1 MTQFYS
7 RIDAT
12 LNGDVYN
19 IPFSYMK
26 ESEISVYINDEPIT
40 AWEFLNESQIKIN
53 EMPSEIPADAIVS
66 IRRTTDITKKVVD
79 YTNQSML
86 KKENLNLSQN
96 QLLNAIQEVYDNNI
110 VFKLE
115 TNDNFDDYK
124 DTVNSQIS
132 TISGAVDTANT
143 NASNAVSTANEANTK
158 AGNAVSTANTAS
170 SNASTAVNTAN
181 NASTAAGNAVNTA
194 NTASETATNAKNK
207 VESFE
212 ANIASVIEAAGKIN
226 ELEEAIGTATQA
238 ASTAST
244 KAQLASDKA
253 DLASDKATL
262 ASNKAT
268 EATNAADAAAATLAN
283 AVTLT
288 GTQEISGAK
297 TFTANKTVMKD
308 LEAEDITV
316 KDSTI
321 TFNDTTAEQTIT
333 LKQSAADEINISGS
347 DGTVDVDVTVKINND
362 IVITEAVLEA
372 TKVNLQNQINYLQ
385 TKAVGV
391 FSEYLNFLRAGST
404 HTALKIGEN
413 VSLKFKL
420 GTEEC
425 LYSNSADDEFEVID
439 KLDSGSSLQAGKDYC
454 VYMKKLAAST
464 TGFDFVVSL
473 NGTYPTGYTADE
485 VYKIGGFH
493 TLCLGV
499 TSSNAPA
506 LKTGSFWSTH
516 PAIGYNTADIIS
528 NSVWCLTH
536 RPISEPNGMVYVD
549 RRGKWFDIYLQ
560 SGTFSGTAS
569 VFGGTT
575 TDTRQP
581 ILHQY
586 DLLCVF
592 KEMMDDEDFM
602 TAMEGSNQGTNI
614 AGSADPVTT
623 GGHYDTA
630 GKRMISGYYLED
642 GCGALWQW
650 LKEIGFNGNQNWTG
664 YGTNADQRGQTYGMP
679 YVLPAGG
686 GWADGSL
693 CGSWC
698 RACNLSRSIVG
709 ADCGCRGVSR
719 SLFIGK
725 VA

>member
-1 MTQFYS
+1 MTTYFARKEYTYS
-7 RIDAT
+7 SGDAIFS
-12 LNGDVYN
+12 
-19 IPFSYMK
+19 IPFSYIKK
-26 ESEISVYINDEPIT
+26 EHISVYINDEET
-40 AWEFLNESQIKIN
+40 ENYTYLNNSQIQVSDTL
-53 EMPSEIPADAIVS
+53 EAGDIVS
-66 IRRTTDITKKVVD
+66 IVRSTPITSKMVEFSDTSILNKD
-79 YTNQSML
+79 TQ
-86 KKENLNLSQN
+86 NLAQD
-96 QLLNAIQEVYDNNI
+96 QVFNAIQEIYDNNI
-110 VFKLE
+110 EFKLE

-124 DTVNSQIS
+124 DTVNTQIT
-132 TISGAVDTANT
+132 TISNAVDTANT

-194 NTASETATNAKNK
+194 NSASETATNAKNK

-212 ANIASVIEAAGKIN
+212 EDIASVIEAASKIN
-226 ELEEAIGTATQA
+226 ELEEAITTATEA

-253 DLASDKATL
+253 DLASSKASDASTAATNAQNAANQAASTL
-262 ASNKAT
+262 AS
-268 EATNAADAAAATLAN
+268 

-333 LKQSAADEINISGS
+333 LEQSAADEINISGS

-425 LYSNSADDEFEVID
+425 LYSNSADDEFDVID

-454 VYMKKLAAST
+454 VYMKKLAASA

-516 PAIGYNTADIIS
+516 PAIGYDTADIIP

-536 RPISEPNGMVYVD
+536 RPVSEPNGMVYVD

-623 GGHYDTA
+623 GGHTDTA
-630 GKRMISGYYLED
+630 GKRMISGYYIED

-679 YVLPAGG
+679 YVLLASGC
-686 GWADGSL
+686 WDYGSR

-698 RACNLSRSIVG
+698 RVCDSPRSYVH
-709 ADCGCRGVSR
+709 AHCGCRGVSR

>member
-1 MTQFYS
+1 MTTYFARKEYTYS
-7 RIDAT
+7 S
-12 LNGDVYN
+12 GDTIFS
-19 IPFSYMK
+19 IPFSYIKK
-26 ESEISVYINDEPIT
+26 EHISVYINDEET
-40 AWEFLNESQIKIN
+40 ENYTYLNNSQIQVSDTL
-53 EMPSEIPADAIVS
+53 EAGDIVS
-66 IRRTTDITKKVVD
+66 IVRSTPITSKMVEFSDTSILNKD
-79 YTNQSML
+79 TQ
-86 KKENLNLSQN
+86 NLAQD
-96 QLLNAIQEVYDNNI
+96 QVFNAIQEIYDNNI
-110 VFKLE
+110 EFKLE

-124 DTVNSQIS
+124 DTVNTQIT
-132 TISGAVDTANT
+132 TISNAVDTANT

-194 NTASETATNAKNK
+194 NSASETATNAKNK

-212 ANIASVIEAAGKIN
+212 EDIASVIEAASKIN
-226 ELEEAIGTATQA
+226 ELEEAITTATEA

-253 DLASDKATL
+253 DLASSKASDASTAATNAQNAANQAASTL
-262 ASNKAT
+262 AS
-268 EATNAADAAAATLAN
+268 

-333 LKQSAADEINISGS
+333 LEQSAADEINISGS

-425 LYSNSADDEFEVID
+425 LYSNSADDEFDVID

-454 VYMKKLAAST
+454 VYMKKLAASA

-516 PAIGYNTADIIS
+516 PAIGYDTADIIP

-536 RPISEPNGMVYVD
+536 RPVSEPNGMVYVD

-623 GGHYDTA
+623 GGHTDTA
-630 GKRMISGYYLED
+630 GKRMISGYYIED

-679 YVLPAGG
+679 YVLRAGG
-686 GWADGSL
+686 RWVDGSL

-698 RACNLSRSIVG
+698 RFCFSPRSSVI
-709 ADCGCRGVSR
+709 ADLGCRGVSR

>member
-1 MTQFYS
+1 MTQYYS
-7 RIDAT
+7 RIDTT

-96 QLLNAIQEVYDNNI
+96 QLLNAIQEVYDNNVSFEI
-110 VFKLE
+110 GASAQIATNKAETDAQIEANKKDTDNQIATFKADINATIAQVTEAAEKLDALDAAVAEATSQAGLATQKAEE
-115 TNDNFDDYK
+115 TNTKLAEMDSK
-124 DTVNSQIS
+124 LSSAQQ
-132 TISGAVDTANT
+132 AVID
-143 NASNAVSTANEANTK
+143 
-158 AGNAVSTANTAS
+158 
-170 SNASTAVNTAN
+170 
-181 NASTAAGNAVNTA
+181 
-194 NTASETATNAKNK
+194 
-207 VESFE
+207 
-212 ANIASVIEAAGKIN
+212 
-226 ELEEAIGTATQA
+226 
-238 ASTAST
+238 
-244 KAQLASDKA
+244 
-253 DLASDKATL
+253 
-262 ASNKAT
+262 AT
-268 EATNAADAAAATLAN
+268 EQAELAAYKVDEAEAVIA
-283 AVTLT
+283 AVTPTL
-288 GTQEISGAK
+288 TQEIADRI
-297 TFTANKTVMKD
+297 A
-308 LEAEDITV
+308 
-316 KDSTI
+316 
-321 TFNDTTAEQTIT
+321 DT
-333 LKQSAADEINISGS
+333 NR
-347 DGTVDVDVTVKINND
+347 
-362 IVITEAVLEA
+362 
-372 TKVNLQNQINYLQ
+372 LQEQINYLQ

-404 HTALKIGEN
+404 HTALKIGKN

-420 GTEEC
+420 GAEEC
-425 LYSNSADDEFEVID
+425 LYSNSADDEFDVIS
-439 KLDSGSSLQAGKDYC
+439 KLDTGDSLTAGKDYF
-454 VYMKKLAAST
+454 VYLKKLAASA
-464 TGFDFVVSL
+464 TGFDFVVSR
-473 NGTYPTGYTADE
+473 NATYPDNYTADE
-485 VYKIGGFH
+485 VYQIGGFH

-499 TSSNAPA
+499 TAANAPA

-516 PAIGYNTADIIS
+516 PAIGYNTADIIP

-536 RPISEPNGMVYVD
+536 RPISSPAGMVYVD

-623 GGHYDTA
+623 GGHVDTA
-630 GKRMISGYYLED
+630 GKRMTSGYFIED

-650 LKEIGFNGNQNWTG
+650 LKLLVGWTGNSWQG

-679 YVLPAGG
+679 YVLRAGG
-686 GWADGSL
+686 HWADGSA

-698 RACNLSRSIVG
+698 RGCNNPRSDVV
-709 ADCGCRGVSR
+709 ASLGCRGVSR

>member
-1 MTQFYS
+1 MTVYFARKEYVYS
-7 RIDAT
+7 GGDAIFS
-12 LNGDVYN
+12 
-19 IPFSYMK
+19 IPFSYIKK
-26 ESEISVYINDEPIT
+26 EHISVLVNDEAT
-40 AWEFLNESQIKIN
+40 ENYTYLNNSQIQVN
-53 EMPSEIPADAIVS
+53 DTLETNDVVS
-66 IRRTTDITKKVVD
+66 IIRSTPIDSRMVVFSDTSILDKKA
-79 YTNQSML
+79 Q
-86 KKENLNLSQN
+86 NLAQE
-96 QLLNAIQEVYDNNI
+96 QVFDAIQEVYDNNI
-110 VFKLE
+110 KFNIDTLDILE
-115 TNDNFDDYK
+115 VNKEELEQTIADNKQELLDIQ
-124 DTVNSQIS
+124 S
-132 TISGAVDTANT
+132 
-143 NASNAVSTANEANTK
+143 
-158 AGNAVSTANTAS
+158 
-170 SNASTAVNTAN
+170 
-181 NASTAAGNAVNTA
+181 
-194 NTASETATNAKNK
+194 
-207 VESFE
+207 SFE
-212 ANIASVIEAAGKIN
+212 DEVTQTIADNKQELEDAIQDFEDEVNETIATVEEAAEKIN
-226 ELEEAIGTATQA
+226 ELEEAVEEAKTAAQTATDKADETSQTLDDAITEMDNRITAATTSMNQKLASAQQA
-238 ASTAST
+238 AEDATEQAE
-244 KAQLASDKA
+244 LASDKVDEA
-253 DLASDKATL
+253 EEVIAS
-262 ASNKAT
+262 
-268 EATNAADAAAATLAN
+268 
-283 AVTLT
+283 LT
-288 GTQEISGAK
+288 PVVTQEIADRIS
-297 TFTANKTVMKD
+297 
-308 LEAEDITV
+308 
-316 KDSTI
+316 
-321 TFNDTTAEQTIT
+321 DT
-333 LKQSAADEINISGS
+333 NR
-347 DGTVDVDVTVKINND
+347 
-362 IVITEAVLEA
+362 
-372 TKVNLQNQINYLQ
+372 LQKQINYLQ

-425 LYSNSADDEFEVID
+425 LYSNSADDEFDVID

-454 VYMKKLAAST
+454 VYMKKLAASA

-493 TLCLGV
+493 TLCLAV

-516 PAIGYNTADIIS
+516 PAIGYNTADIIP

-623 GGHYDTA
+623 GGHTDTA

-679 YVLPAGG
+679 YVLHAGG
-686 GWADGSL
+686 GWADGSY

-698 RACNLSRSIVG
+698 RNCYNSRSSVG
-709 ADCGCRGVSR
+709 ASYGCRGVSR

>member
-1 MTQFYS
+1 MTVYFARKEYVYS
-7 RIDAT
+7 GGDAIFS
-12 LNGDVYN
+12 
-19 IPFSYMK
+19 IPFSYIKK
-26 ESEISVYINDEPIT
+26 EHISVLVNDEAT
-40 AWEFLNESQIKIN
+40 ENYTYLNNSQIQVN
-53 EMPSEIPADAIVS
+53 DTLETNDVVS
-66 IRRTTDITKKVVD
+66 IIRSTPIDSRMVVFSDTSILDKKA
-79 YTNQSML
+79 Q
-86 KKENLNLSQN
+86 NLAQE
-96 QLLNAIQEVYDNNI
+96 QVFDAIQEVYDNNI
-110 VFKLE
+110 KFNIDTLDILE
-115 TNDNFDDYK
+115 ANKEELEQTIANNKQELLDIQSSFESEVTQTIANNKQELENAIQDFENEVNATI
-124 DTVNSQIS
+124 DTV
-132 TISGAVDTANT
+132 
-143 NASNAVSTANEANTK
+143 K
-158 AGNAVSTANTAS
+158 
-170 SNASTAVNTAN
+170 
-181 NASTAAGNAVNTA
+181 
-194 NTASETATNAKNK
+194 
-207 VESFE
+207 
-212 ANIASVIEAAGKIN
+212 EAAEKVN
-226 ELEEAIGTATQA
+226 ELEQAVEEAKTAAQTAT
-238 ASTAST
+238 S
-244 KAQLASDKA
+244 KANETSQ
-253 DLASDKATL
+253 TL
-262 ASNKAT
+262 DDAIT
-268 EATNAADAAAATLAN
+268 EMDNRITAATTSMNQKLAN
-283 AVTLT
+283 AQQAAEDATEQAELAANKVDEAEGVIASLT
-288 GTQEISGAK
+288 PVVTQEIADRIS
-297 TFTANKTVMKD
+297 
-308 LEAEDITV
+308 
-316 KDSTI
+316 
-321 TFNDTTAEQTIT
+321 DT
-333 LKQSAADEINISGS
+333 NR
-347 DGTVDVDVTVKINND
+347 
-362 IVITEAVLEA
+362 
-372 TKVNLQNQINYLQ
+372 LQNQINYLQ

-425 LYSNSADDEFEVID
+425 LYSNSADDEFDVID
-439 KLDSGSSLQAGKDYC
+439 KLDSGSTLQAGKDYC
-454 VYMKKLAAST
+454 VYMKKLVASA

-516 PAIGYNTADIIS
+516 PAIGYNTADIIP

-536 RPISEPNGMVYVD
+536 RPISKPNGMVYVD

-650 LKEIGFNGNQNWTG
+650 LKEIGFNGNQSWTG
-664 YGTNADQRGQTYGMP
+664 YGTNADQRGQTYGMS
-679 YVLPAGG
+679 YVLLSGG
-686 GWADGSL
+686 CWADGSD

-698 RACNLSRSIVG
+698 RDCRSSRSLVAAYG
-709 ADCGCRGVSR
+709 GCRGVSR

>member
-1 MTQFYS
+1 MTVYFARKEYVYS
-7 RIDAT
+7 GGDAIFS
-12 LNGDVYN
+12 
-19 IPFSYMK
+19 IPFSYIKK
-26 ESEISVYINDEPIT
+26 EHISVLVNDKATENYT
-40 AWEFLNESQIKIN
+40 YLNNSQIQVNDTLKTN
-53 EMPSEIPADAIVS
+53 DVVS
-66 IRRTTDITKKVVD
+66 IIRSTPIDSRMVVFSDTSILDKKA
-79 YTNQSML
+79 Q
-86 KKENLNLSQN
+86 NLAQE
-96 QLLNAIQEVYDNNI
+96 QVFDAIQEVYDNNI
-110 VFKLE
+110 KFNIDTLDILEANKEELKQTIANNKQELLDIQSSFENEVNTTIAQNKADTDKQIADFKQE
-115 TNDNFDDYK
+115 VNTTI
-124 DTVNSQIS
+124 DTVKEAAEKINSLEQ
-132 TISGAVDTANT
+132 AVGEAKAAAQTAT
-143 NASNAVSTANEANTK
+143 TK
-158 AGNAVSTANTAS
+158 ADETSQTLDNA
-170 SNASTAVNTAN
+170 
-181 NASTAAGNAVNTA
+181 
-194 NTASETATNAKNK
+194 
-207 VESFE
+207 
-212 ANIASVIEAAGKIN
+212 I
-226 ELEEAIGTATQA
+226 
-238 ASTAST
+238 
-244 KAQLASDKA
+244 
-253 DLASDKATL
+253 
-262 ASNKAT
+262 T
-268 EATNAADAAAATLAN
+268 EMDNRITAAATSMNQKLAN
-283 AVTLT
+283 AQQAAEDATEQAELAANKVNEAEGVIASLT
-288 GTQEISGAK
+288 PVVTQEIADRIS
-297 TFTANKTVMKD
+297 
-308 LEAEDITV
+308 
-316 KDSTI
+316 
-321 TFNDTTAEQTIT
+321 DT
-333 LKQSAADEINISGS
+333 NR
-347 DGTVDVDVTVKINND
+347 
-362 IVITEAVLEA
+362 
-372 TKVNLQNQINYLQ
+372 LQNQINYLQ

-425 LYSNSADDEFEVID
+425 LYSNSADDEFDVID

-454 VYMKKLAAST
+454 VYMKKLAASA

-516 PAIGYNTADIIS
+516 PAIGYDTADIIP

-536 RPISEPNGMVYVD
+536 RPVSEPNGMVYVD

-623 GGHYDTA
+623 GGHTDTA
-630 GKRMISGYYLED
+630 GKRMISGYYIED

-679 YVLPAGG
+679 YVLLAGG
-686 GWADGSL
+686 YWADGSG

-698 RACNLSRSIVG
+698 RACRNPRSSVV
-709 ADCGCRGVSR
+709 ASFGCRGVSR

>member
-1 MTQFYS
+1 MTVYFARKEYVYS
-7 RIDAT
+7 GGDAIFS
-12 LNGDVYN
+12 
-19 IPFSYMK
+19 IPFSYIKK
-26 ESEISVYINDEPIT
+26 EHISVLVNDEAT
-40 AWEFLNESQIKIN
+40 ENYTYLNNSQIQVNDTLKTN
-53 EMPSEIPADAIVS
+53 DVVS
-66 IRRTTDITKKVVD
+66 IIRSTPIDSRMVVFSDTSILDKKA
-79 YTNQSML
+79 Q
-86 KKENLNLSQN
+86 NLAQE
-96 QLLNAIQEVYDNNI
+96 QVFDAVQEVYDNNI
-110 VFKLE
+110 KF
-115 TNDNFDDYK
+115 NI
-124 DTVNSQIS
+124 DTLDIL
-132 TISGAVDTANT
+132 
-143 NASNAVSTANEANTK
+143 EANKEELQQTI
-158 AGNAVSTANTAS
+158 ANNKQELLNIQS
-170 SNASTAVNTAN
+170 SFESEVNT
-181 NASTAAGNAVNTA
+181 TI
-194 NTASETATNAKNK
+194 ETVK
-207 VESFE
+207 
-212 ANIASVIEAAGKIN
+212 EAAGKIN
-226 ELEEAIGTATQA
+226 SLEQAVTTATSA
-238 ASTAST
+238 ATT
-244 KAQLASDKA
+244 
-253 DLASDKATL
+253 
-262 ASNKAT
+262 
-268 EATNAADAAAATLAN
+268 ATNAANTASTAAESATEQAELAANKVDEAEGVI
-283 AVTLT
+283 ASLT
-288 GTQEISGAK
+288 PVVTQEIADRIS
-297 TFTANKTVMKD
+297 
-308 LEAEDITV
+308 
-316 KDSTI
+316 
-321 TFNDTTAEQTIT
+321 DT
-333 LKQSAADEINISGS
+333 NR
-347 DGTVDVDVTVKINND
+347 
-362 IVITEAVLEA
+362 
-372 TKVNLQNQINYLQ
+372 LQNQINYLQ

-420 GTEEC
+420 GTEEY
-425 LYSNSADDEFEVID
+425 LYSNSADDEFDVID

-454 VYMKKLAAST
+454 VYMKKLAASA

-516 PAIGYNTADIIS
+516 PAIGYNTADIIP

-686 GWADGSL
+686 YWDNGSY

-698 RACNLSRSIVG
+698 RRCASSRSGVN
-709 ADCGCRGVSR
+709 AFFSCRGVSR